1 MSGRL
6 ALRRLGRGMALFL
19 ALEVLLRIAEALCG
33 RVSSNPLT
41 AFPLAPRSGVAARR
55 TLRPDST
62 VRFAERRSDIEYHG
76 NALGTRGGGRVPA
89 ARRIVVLGDS
99 IAFGLGVREEETFP
113 ALLEGLLEGAVL
125 NLAIPGYD
133 LLDSEEALQQD
144 GLPWRPTDVVV
155 QMTHNDLAFRSR
167 ATEQA
172 GLPAALR
179 SLASRGLHSSA
190 LGRRARQAL
199 AAISGHLPG
208 DPPRWPD
215 ARALAYLE
223 VWRGPETGESAI
235 STLEGL
241 MAEAHQAGARVV
253 LVWVPLEAEALDG
266 RPDPVASRLAEVARR
281 TGAIF
286 LDATEVLHPP
296 QGSLTFDGLHPTPD
310 GQRALSARI
319 QAALM

>member
-1 MSGRL
+1 MNGRL
-6 ALRRLGRGMALFL
+6 ALRLLGLGMALVL
-19 ALEVLLRIAEALCG
+19 ALEVLIRIAEALSG
-33 RVSSNPLT
+33 HTSSSPLA
-41 AFPLAPRSGVAARR
+41 AFPIAPRSGAAARR
-55 TLRPDST
+55 TLAPGST
-62 VRFAERRSDIEYHG
+62 VRFAERQGDIGYRA
-76 NALGTRGGGRVPA
+76 NALGTRGGGPVPA

-99 IAFGLGVREEETFP
+99 IAFGLGVREDETFP
-113 ALLEGLLEGAVL
+113 ALLGGPLEGAVL

-133 LLDSEEALQQD
+133 LLDSAEALRQD

-155 QMTHNDLAFRSR
+155 QVTHNDLGFRSR
-167 ATEQA
+167 AAEKA
-172 GLPAALR
+172 GPPAGLR
-179 SLASRGLHSSA
+179 SLAVRGLHASA

-199 AAISGHLPG
+199 AAVWGRLPG

-215 ARALAYLE
+215 DRARAYLDA
-223 VWRGPETGESAI
+223 WRSSEETERAFGVLESLLTDAR
-235 STLEGL
+235 
-241 MAEAHQAGARVV
+241 AAGARVV

-266 RPDPVASRLAEVARR
+266 RSDPVAPRLAEVARR

-296 QGSLTFDGLHPTPD
+296 QRSLTFDGLHPTPD

>member
-1 MSGRL
+1 MNGRL
-6 ALRRLGRGMALFL
+6 ALRRLGRGMPLVL
-19 ALEVLLRIAEALCG
+19 ALEVLIRIAEALSGHVC
-33 RVSSNPLT
+33 SNPLA
-41 AFPLAPRSGVAARR
+41 AFPIAPRSGVAARR
-55 TLRPDST
+55 TLPPDST
-62 VRFAERRSDIEYHG
+62 VRFAERQGDIEYRA
-76 NALGTRGGGRVPA
+76 NDLGTRGGGPVPA

-99 IAFGLGVREEETFP
+99 IAFGLGVREDETFP

-125 NLAIPGYD
+125 NLAIPGND
-133 LLDSEEALQQD
+133 LLDSEEAFRQD

-155 QMTHNDLAFRSR
+155 QVTHNDLGFRSR
-167 ATEQA
+167 ATEKA
-172 GLPAALR
+172 SLPAALR
-179 SLASRGLHSSA
+179 TLASRGLHSSA

-215 ARALAYLE
+215 AKALAYLE
-223 VWRGPETGESAI
+223 IWRRPETGESAVGA
-235 STLEGL
+235 LEGL
-241 MAEAHQAGARVV
+241 LAEAHEAGARVV

-266 RPDPVASRLAEVARR
+266 RPDPVAARLAEVARR

-319 QAALM
+319 QGSLM